1 MSWPVTTYY
10 CTKCDFRQG
19 DAGTWGTR
27 EYVLP
32 DGIRIPVNSA
42 LGWCAQCNAITAVES
57 LDIGRRE
64 AELREAE
71 RELEKQGGQPVRR
84 WWQIHRFLVPMFWR
98 RDLANWYFFAGMVED
113 ARAALQLITM
123 RKSPPKCL
131 ACGSDEITT
140 PLISDTSEW
149 TDVSQPTR
157 TGFIHPDCGG
167 ELSMVMD
174 GLRIGLKPSVRRYTP
189 EGILIEQEYVPGYT
203 SPRSEYFDDR
213 EANNAR
219 IRNMGIGKP
228 KDVYIPDWLR
238 ENAD

>member
-1 MSWPVTTYY
+1 M
-10 CTKCDFRQG
+10 
-19 DAGTWGTR
+19 
-27 EYVLP
+27 L
-32 DGIRIPVNSA
+32 
-42 LGWCAQCNAITAVES
+42 
-57 LDIGRRE
+57 
-64 AELREAE
+64 
-71 RELEKQGGQPVRR
+71 
-84 WWQIHRFLVPMFWR
+84 WR

-113 ARAALQLITM
+113 ARAALQLITV
-123 RKSPPKCL
+123 RNSPPKCL
-131 ACGSDEITT
+131 LCGSEEITT

-149 TDVSQPTR
+149 ADVSQPTR

-167 ELSMVMD
+167 ELWMVM
-174 GLRIGLKPSVRRYTP
+174 